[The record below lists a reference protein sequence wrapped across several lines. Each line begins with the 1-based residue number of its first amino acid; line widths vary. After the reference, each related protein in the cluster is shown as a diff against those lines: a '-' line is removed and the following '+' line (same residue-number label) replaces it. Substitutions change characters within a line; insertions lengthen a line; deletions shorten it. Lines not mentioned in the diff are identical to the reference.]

1 MFHKVTLNL
10 RIVGQILK
18 TEKSLLVIRILQV
31 LFPNMIPIHIRTP
44 IVLAHVSKINY
55 CT

>member
-1 MFHKVTLNL
+1 MTSKLT
-10 RIVGQILK
+10 IVRQILK

-31 LFPNMIPIHIRTP
+31 LFSNIIPIHIRTP
-44 IVLAHVSKINY
+44 IVLACVSKINY